1 MLEQY
6 HEEGCKC
13 CGGFGTQVNKDG
25 IKILCSTCNGTGK
38 RWVSNMDN
46 LPPGVYCSTNKG

>member
-13 CGGFGTQVNKDG
+13 CGGFGTQVNIDRLDK
-25 IKILCSTCNGTGK
+25 IKNG
-38 RWVSNMDN
+38 
-46 LPPGVYCSTNKG
+46 